1 MVQSFLK
8 RQELKL
14 YPFHGCQFGVIDL
27 DGNPMKKGWMIAT
40 NMEELSSLSE
50 YVCDGSHTHGQSR
63 GTALKLAENYTFKLT
78 DFIHDCFR
86 SRANQ
91 AQTAKNRKRLA
102 LPAMSRRSD
111 DSNLSIAEK
120 MNVRALKSA
129 GLKTVP
135 QQSNMSEWL
144 AFRKCL
150 DVQGDRHAEWEDIFS
165 TVLASSTI
173 LAQGNRTE
181 DLELAAGFMQCF
193 TAQSMSTDALTNVP
207 WAKEIRHL
215 SELEHD
221 SLWDLSLPTEYV
233 PGTSRPAV
241 DVVPTIYV
249 VTSDSTLALI
259 TGKGKTLKKYTLKED
274 LGLRKSDMVLEIG
287 HDMLWG
293 KDLQQLCKA
302 NISMIKELMAKY
314 SSHGSAIRVISVIFW
329 SGNEI
334 CGEYGVEPLP
344 IWGQREPQG

>member
-1 MVQSFLK
+1 
-8 RQELKL
+8 
-14 YPFHGCQFGVIDL
+14 
-27 DGNPMKKGWMIAT
+27 MKKGWMIAT
-40 NMEELSSLSE
+40 NMEELSSLKE

-63 GTALKLAENYTFKLT
+63 GTALKLAENYTFTLT
-78 DFIHDCFR
+78 DFIHSCFR

-91 AQTAKNRKRLA
+91 AQTATNRKRLA

-111 DSNLSIAEK
+111 DSNMTITEK
-120 MNVRALKSA
+120 MNARALKSA

-150 DVQGDRHAEWEDIFS
+150 DVQGDRHA
-165 TVLASSTI
+165 SSTI

-181 DLELAAGFMQCF
+181 DLELAAGLMQCF

-215 SELEHD
+215 SELEQD
-221 SLWDLSLPTEYV
+221 SLWDLNLPTEYV

-259 TGKGKTLKKYTLKED
+259 TGKGRTLKKYTLKED
-274 LGLRKSDMVLEIG
+274 LSSRKSDMVLEIG
-287 HDMLWG
+287 HDMLCG

-302 NISMIKELMAKY
+302 NISMVKELMAKY
-314 SSHGSAIRVISVIFW
+314 SSHGSAMGYF
-329 SGNEI
+329 GNLL
-334 CGEYGVEPLP
+334 V
-344 IWGQREPQG
+344 WK